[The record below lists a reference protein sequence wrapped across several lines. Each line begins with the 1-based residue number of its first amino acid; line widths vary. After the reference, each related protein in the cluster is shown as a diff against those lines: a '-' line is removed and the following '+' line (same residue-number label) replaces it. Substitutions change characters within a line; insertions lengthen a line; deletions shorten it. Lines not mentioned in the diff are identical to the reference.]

1 MQLNNYDSQ
10 KAKDQAK
17 SFLEKSIQTLSLLL
31 DVNHESLNKDS
42 ENPFSESFP
51 QHNAFNCLIDEI
63 VSYRKIV

>member
-1 MQLNNYDSQ
+1 MLNKNIF
-10 KAKDQAK
+10 K

-31 DVNHESLNKDS
+31 DVNYENLNKDS
-42 ENPFSESFP
+42 ENPFSKSLP

>member
-31 DVNHESLNKDS
+31 DVNYENLNKDS
-42 ENPFSESFP
+42 KNPFSENLP
-51 QHNAFNCLIDEI
+51 QYNAFNCLIDEI